1 MLRTSS
7 LSSTG
12 QRGDSCEIDSEAEI
26 SSGDDIAQAFSSSR
40 SHLNSLT
47 AIILPPGPLSTEEP
61 VDVVEMKQAQQPRG

>member
-26 SSGDDIAQAFSSSR
+26 SGDDIAQTFSSSR

-61 VDVVEMKQAQQPRG
+61 VDMVEMKQAQQPRG